1 MDVEQ
6 INQYK
11 KELEDLRATYNS
23 ILGRNGALDKQLAA
37 ANGNILRGNELY
49 AKKVTEVDNL
59 NRRVS
64 GQLALSNNLQKQVAD
79 SLQRVPTADKTVVT

>member
-23 ILGRNGALDKQLAA
+23 ILGRNGELDKQLAA

-49 AKKVTEVDNL
+49 AKKVTEVDSL
-59 NRRVS
+59 NRRVPD
-64 GQLALSNNLQKQVAD
+64 QVALSNNLQKQVAD